1 MKTSTEFLEFLHDWK
16 GTPYANKMRE
26 KGRGVDCVNFIVA
39 YSDWL
44 ADTDSEV
51 LGLPK
56 LLGYNDPK
64 ETLSVIK
71 FLERGWA
78 NTLVDFK
85 DKRLT
90 EVLMPGDVIAT
101 QNGTHPVHL
110 VLAGP
115 KRGTIWHASN
125 ERPIPGIPNQD
136 YGVRVSALG
145 TATTLGIN
153 RIWRLEAAENMKWLE
168 DTSDACC

>member
-1 MKTSTEFLEFLHDWK
+1 MKTSTEFLEFLHDWE

-26 KGRGVDCVNFIVA
+26 KGRGVDCVNFVVA

-78 NTLVDFK
+78 NTRVDFK
-85 DKRLT
+85 GK
-90 EVLMPGDVIAT
+90 
-101 QNGTHPVHL
+101 
-110 VLAGP
+110 
-115 KRGTIWHASN
+115 
-125 ERPIPGIPNQD
+125 RPIPGIPIQD
-136 YGVRVSALG
+136 SGVKVSALS
-145 TATTLGIN
+145 TATTMGIN